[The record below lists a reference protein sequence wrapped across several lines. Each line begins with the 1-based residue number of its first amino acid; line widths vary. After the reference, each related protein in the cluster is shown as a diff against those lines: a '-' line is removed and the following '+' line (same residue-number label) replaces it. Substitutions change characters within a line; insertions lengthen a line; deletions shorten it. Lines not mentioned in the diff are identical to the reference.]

1 MNQSNPSP
9 RIFNKLV
16 RDRIPEII
24 ASRWE
29 TAMTH
34 VAESQEYYARLCD
47 KLLEEVGEF
56 LEQKNIDEE
65 LADVLEVIYAICEFK
80 NIDREALEVLRQKK
94 AAERGGFT
102 KRIVL
107 ELTR

>member
-1 MNQSNPSP
+1 
-9 RIFNKLV
+9 
-16 RDRIPEII
+16 
-24 ASRWE
+24 
-29 TAMTH
+29 MTH